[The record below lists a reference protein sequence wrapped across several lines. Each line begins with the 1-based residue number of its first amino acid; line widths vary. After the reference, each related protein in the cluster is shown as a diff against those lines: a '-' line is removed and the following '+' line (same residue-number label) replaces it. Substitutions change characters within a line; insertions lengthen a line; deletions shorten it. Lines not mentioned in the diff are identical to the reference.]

1 MQVEELQAS
10 INLSTRRAATGTAV
24 WNGWSD
30 NKDPTSRSH
39 KSTIFYDITA
49 CYQNYGLV
57 GANYTIRQIW
67 TTRLNNRFWSC
78 LCGWIEYWCQDSA
91 FVFHLFYVWPSI
103 FWYVYYVFT
112 IYSNIHCI
120 FARQYRMHAQYCIIL
135 FIHDV
140 CTQTHTYLYPMCW
153 QHSWCFFP

>member
-30 NKDPTSRSH
+30 NKDPPSRSH

-57 GANYTIRQIW
+57 GANYTICQIW

-78 LCGWIEYWCQDSA
+78 LCAWIEYYWCQDSA
-91 FVFHLFYVWPSI
+91 FVLHLFYVWPSI

-112 IYSNIHCI
+112 IFTVYLHDNIVRMPSIAWFYSYMMYVLRLIHIYTPCADNIHG
-120 FARQYRMHAQYCIIL
+120 
-135 FIHDV
+135 V
-140 CTQTHTYLYPMCW
+140 
-153 QHSWCFFP
+153 FFP